1 MKRAG
6 AFLFG
11 FLVAFLVAACSSG
24 GTVAPDVQSA
34 AEDDLL
40 FGVRRDAAVDCQPER
55 EGLPAGA
62 LGAITCLPAN
72 ELVTRFTLVRWESEE
87 RLMDAYFAAL
97 GEHGVEQGS
106 GDCVTERAGES
117 AWLPGD
123 DGTGVGVTAR
133 QGCFDDGT
141 DMVVL
146 VTLPPTVL
154 AEVHG
159 DASQTEGVVQW
170 SWLGSQDV
178 PGSPTI
184 WNEDGP
190 INFEKG

>member
-1 MKRAG
+1 MRAG
-6 AFLFG
+6 VFLVG
-11 FLVAFLVAACSSG
+11 FLVAFLVAACSGG
-24 GTVAPDVQSA
+24 GTVAPDVQSG

-97 GEHGVEQGS
+97 GEHGVERAS
-106 GDCVTERAGES
+106 GDCVTQSVGE
-117 AWLPGD
+117 AAYWPGE
-123 DGTGVGVTAR
+123 DGTGLGVPAR
-133 QGCFDDGT
+133 QGCFEDET

-146 VTLPPTVL
+146 VTMPPTVL

-159 DASQTEGVVQW
+159 DASQVEGLMQW

-190 INFEKG
+190 INIEKG

>member
-1 MKRAG
+1 MRAG
-6 AFLFG
+6 AFLVAI
-11 FLVAFLVAACSSG
+11 LAAFLLAACG
-24 GTVAPDVQSA
+24 GGGSVAPDVQAA

-40 FGVRRDAAVDCQPER
+40 FGVRRDAAVDCEPER

-87 RLMDAYFAAL
+87 RLLDAYFAAL
-97 GEHGVEQGS
+97 GEHGVERAS
-106 GDCVTERAGES
+106 GDCVTESAGE
-117 AWLPGD
+117 AAYWPGE
-123 DGTGVGVTAR
+123 DGTGLGVPAR
-133 QGCFDDGT
+133 QGCFEVGT

-159 DASQTEGVVQW
+159 DAGQVDGLVQW

-184 WNEDGP
+184 WSEDGP
-190 INFEKG
+190 INIEKG

>member
-1 MKRAG
+1 MRAG
-6 AFLFG
+6 AI
-11 FLVAFLVAACSSG
+11 LVAFLLAACGSG
-24 GTVAPDVQSA
+24 GSVSPDDQAA

-55 EGLPAGA
+55 DGLPAGA

-72 ELVTRFTLVRWESEE
+72 GLVTRFTLVRWESEE
-87 RLMDAYFAAL
+87 RLLDAYFAAL
-97 GEHGVEQGS
+97 GGHGVEQAT
-106 GDCVTERAGES
+106 GDCVTEHAGEA
-117 AWLPGD
+117 AWLPGE
-123 DGTGVGVTAR
+123 DGTGLGVPAR
-133 QGCFDDGT
+133 QGCFEVGT

-159 DASQTEGVVQW
+159 DASQVEGLMQW

-184 WNEDGP
+184 WNEDGA
-190 INFEKG
+190 INVEKG

>member
-1 MKRAG
+1 MHAG
-6 AFLFG
+6 VV
-11 FLVAFLVAACSSG
+11 LVAFLLAACG
-24 GTVAPDVQSA
+24 GGGVVSPEDQAA

-62 LGAITCLPAN
+62 MGAITCVPAN
-72 ELVTRFTLVRWESEE
+72 GLVTRFTLVRWESEE

-97 GEHGVEQGS
+97 GEHAVERGS
-106 GDCVTERAGES
+106 GDCLTQDAGE
-117 AWLPGD
+117 AAYWPGED
-123 DGTGVGVTAR
+123 QAGLGVPGR
-133 QGCFDDGT
+133 QGCFMIGT
-141 DMVVL
+141 DLVVL

-159 DASQTEGVVQW
+159 DAGQLEGMMQW
-170 SWLGSQDV
+170 SWLGNQDV

>member
-1 MKRAG
+1 MRAG
-6 AFLFG
+6 AI
-11 FLVAFLVAACSSG
+11 LVAFFLAACSGG
-24 GTVAPDVQSA
+24 GTVSPDVQAA

-55 EGLPAGA
+55 DGLPTGA
-62 LGAITCLPAN
+62 LGAITCTPAN

-87 RLMDAYFAAL
+87 RLLDAYFSAL
-97 GEHGVEQGS
+97 GEHGVERAA
-106 GDCVTERAGES
+106 GDCVTEAAGEA
-117 AWLPGD
+117 AWLPGE
-123 DGTGVGVTAR
+123 DGTGRGVPAR
-133 QGCFDDGT
+133 QGCFEVGNDL
-141 DMVVL
+141 VVL

-159 DASQTEGVVQW
+159 DAGQVESVIQW

>member
-1 MKRAG
+1 MRAG
-6 AFLFG
+6 AI
-11 FLVAFLVAACSSG
+11 LVAFLLTACG
-24 GTVAPDVQSA
+24 GGGAVSPDVQAA

-55 EGLPAGA
+55 DGLPAGA

-87 RLMDAYFAAL
+87 RLLDAYFAAL
-97 GEHGVEQGS
+97 GEHGVERAA
-106 GDCVTERAGES
+106 GDCVTEAAGES
-117 AWLPGD
+117 AWLPGE
-123 DGTGVGVTAR
+123 DGTGLGVPAR
-133 QGCFDDGT
+133 QGCFEVGNDL
-141 DMVVL
+141 VVL

-159 DASQTEGVVQW
+159 DAGQVESVIQW

-190 INFEKG
+190 INIEKG

>member
-1 MKRAG
+1 MRAG
-6 AFLFG
+6 VV
-11 FLVAFLVAACSSG
+11 LVAFLLAACG
-24 GTVAPDVQSA
+24 GGGAVSPDVQAA

-55 EGLPAGA
+55 DGLPAGA

-72 ELVTRFTLVRWESEE
+72 ELVSRFTLVRWESEE

-97 GEHGVEQGS
+97 GDHGVERAS
-106 GDCVTERAGES
+106 GDCVNEDAGEE
-117 AWLPGD
+117 AYWPGE
-123 DGTGVGVTAR
+123 DGTGLGVPAR
-133 QGCFDDGT
+133 QGCFPVET
-141 DMVVL
+141 DLVVL
-146 VTLPPTVL
+146 MTLPPTVL
-154 AEVHG
+154 AEIHG
-159 DASQTEGVVQW
+159 AAGPGQGLIEW

-190 INFEKG
+190 LNFEKG